1 MAEMQYGNVYD
12 IQKFSVH
19 DGPGIRTDVYLKGC
33 PLHCLW
39 CHSPESQSFGHD
51 VAFMDVRCV
60 GREDCGLCT
69 PVCDRG
75 AMSWGEAVKD
85 LTGEKDI
92 YKPEINRKKCD
103 ICLKCVEACPANALY
118 DPLKRMSVE
127 ECMQRI
133 LLDKKYYDKS
143 GGGVTISGGEPMSQ
157 FAFTLALCKRCL
169 EEGVHVALDTT
180 GFAPTEQYLEI
191 LPYVNLFLYDLKHM
205 DSHHHEMLT
214 GVPNEL
220 ILSNA
225 RELVK
230 AGARFQVRFP
240 MIPKLN
246 ATPENIRATAE
257 FCKEIEA
264 GIDVVQLLPYHKFGS
279 MKYIRLGIPYRLTNV
294 EPPADSFMKEQLA
307 LFQSYGLPAMI
318 H

>member
-1 MAEMQYGNVYD
+1 MADMQYGNVYD

-60 GREDCGLCT
+60 GREDCGLCA

-92 YKPEINRKKCD
+92 YKPEIDRKKCD

-127 ECMQRI
+127 ECMQQV
-133 LLDKKYYDKS
+133 LLDKHYLRKHGANAYY
-143 GGGVTISGGEPMSQ
+143 GQ
-157 FAFTLALCKRCL
+157 
-169 EEGVHVALDTT
+169 
-180 GFAPTEQYLEI
+180 
-191 LPYVNLFLYDLKHM
+191 N
-205 DSHHHEMLT
+205 
-214 GVPNEL
+214 
-220 ILSNA
+220 
-225 RELVK
+225 
-230 AGARFQVRFP
+230 
-240 MIPKLN
+240 
-246 ATPENIRATAE
+246 
-257 FCKEIEA
+257 
-264 GIDVVQLLPYHKFGS
+264 
-279 MKYIRLGIPYRLTNV
+279 
-294 EPPADSFMKEQLA
+294 
-307 LFQSYGLPAMI
+307 
-318 H
+318 